1 MEDYF
6 RKIETI
12 EKEIQNYY
20 ENSFEEGNDDYKT
33 NKLIKEKIKH
43 LIIKIN
49 NLNSDVINRALLV
62 LAKSTGCTE
71 DQEIADNIINNLH
84 DNGYIDEKQL
94 NYFYDNTAI
103 RRWE

>member
-6 RKIETI
+6 KKIEAI
-12 EKEIQNYY
+12 EKEVQNYY

-43 LIIKIN
+43 LIIDLNKLNNDAIN
-49 NLNSDVINRALLV
+49 KALLV
-62 LAKSTGCTE
+62 LAKSTGCAE
-71 DQEIADNIINNLH
+71 DQEIADDIINYLH
-84 DNGYIDEKQL
+84 DNKYIDEKQL
-94 NYFYDNTAI
+94 NYFYDNTAV